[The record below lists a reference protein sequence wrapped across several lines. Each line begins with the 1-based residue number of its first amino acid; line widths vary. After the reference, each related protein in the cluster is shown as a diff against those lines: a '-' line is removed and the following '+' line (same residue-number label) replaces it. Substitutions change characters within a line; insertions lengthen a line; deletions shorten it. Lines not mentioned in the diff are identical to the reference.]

1 MSKLNKV
8 MKSLKEMYSHRI
20 PEFRAELLAA
30 QEKKERKKEKK
41 RAELEKAHK
50 YSRKEF
56 INGSIRYFYDK
67 NDNFSRMPQCMSLPL
82 AVHPAM
88 SQQNII
94 NVAHNYLQ
102 NIWLADW
109 QQHPNKA
116 VCKELNGKKINFS
129 NISFKHIRQAGKNSA
144 KGIAKRDT
152 QNLVNH
158 VKYLPCAK
166 ELLENSGVNTQ
177 ARYEV
182 FSNPQK
188 DGAIGLVYQTV
199 SGLAPHGD
207 ANKYIQVTLSQK
219 KYKDGSLGEMV
230 YISVMGT
237 KTIKKSFYSTAS
249 AWLDGYN
256 VKNGE
261 QRAACSAQRHPSQL
275 NKSLLDASIPQT
287 IKKSNG
293 TKTAKLPP
301 HTPFTVHITELTE
314 GNRAAKFTEL
324 TKALRGEET
333 RFIPSDGTKPL
344 QNVTLRIK
352 DLSPERVEKAV
363 RTMALTLGVPLKSAK
378 GEVFLYKAQEELT
391 DTWCAF
397 FSTAV
402 QNAYDFVT
410 AYFDL
415 PKKTVMSKSQKLTY
429 KGKVLYK
436 PETGE
441 PITQREWDRFVKTL
455 EEFLNRNVKDADKKI
470 VLQAS
475 SLAKILNRMLKYN
488 TLEAITHMKLEDV
501 TYHEKSFDWISD
513 SVKNMSRSFGE
524 SFTRQEQ
531 ARIEVIRQSAA
542 QKITNVTDKV
552 RADIQQI
559 LIDGVKGKKSK
570 SAVSQELFNRMIG
583 DNRDYQRLADTEIQN
598 SFNNAFIREE
608 AYNAK
613 AGEKVYFQ
621 RIEVVDDNT
630 CAYCKRMNGK
640 IALWSDAPLESDI
653 SADEN
658 ADYVIWEGKEWS
670 GKEKSMTTGVFH
682 PYCRGAWV
690 RYEKEFRHLD
700 ALIAEKSGQAKRWNE
715 AVKQAENE
723 FKDKGIANPDDRTQ
737 GFRERI
743 NEIFTASG
751 DIAKSLTYSGHKL
764 QGRRTFAGLKISIE
778 NRKGSIRRGI
788 DSNGHKWAIKMNYD
802 YGYIRGTVGVDGD
815 HVDCYLGDNEDAE
828 NVYII
833 RQNNPETHTYDED
846 KCMLGFNSLAEA
858 KRAFLSQYDRPGFLG
873 KIVTVRL
880 DLFKKKIYLKKYR
893 GKKLL

>member
-8 MKSLKEMYSHRI
+8 MKSLKEMYSHKI
-20 PEFRAELLAA
+20 PEFRAELIAA

-50 YSRKEF
+50 YIRRWYSNDEWHYEYPSNQKRSVTRTEAKNEIAKKTPLITGIKPLSHASAKEIDEALVKLSLYAMDGKLKCTALGNSSVYITGRTQDHIIRTNGIDREEKAMQHKAKYIPF
-56 INGSIRYFYDK
+56 IPAILKNGRISEKSSSKKGVIYGVIGRVKYFDDTKNKEVVESVELAINYDK
-67 NDNFSRMPQCMSLPL
+67 DLR
-82 AVHPAM
+82 
-88 SQQNII
+88 
-94 NVAHNYLQ
+94 
-102 NIWLADW
+102 
-109 QQHPNKA
+109 
-116 VCKELNGKKINFS
+116 
-129 NISFKHIRQAGKNSA
+129 
-144 KGIAKRDT
+144 
-152 QNLVNH
+152 
-158 VKYLPCAK
+158 KY
-166 ELLENSGVNTQ
+166 
-177 ARYEV
+177 V
-182 FSNPQK
+182 FSF
-188 DGAIGLVYQTV
+188 
-199 SGLAPHGD
+199 
-207 ANKYIQVTLSQK
+207 ANAA
-219 KYKDGSLGEMV
+219 
-230 YISVMGT
+230 
-237 KTIKKSFYSTAS
+237 IKKSLLTGKDSFMVTFEAYPVGACKAEAVSTTA
-249 AWLDGYN
+249 
-256 VKNGE
+256 
-261 QRAACSAQRHPSQL
+261 
-275 NKSLLDASIPQT
+275 ASIPQT

-293 TKTAKLPP
+293 TKTAKHPP

-344 QNVTLRIK
+344 QNVDLHIK

-397 FSTAV
+397 FSTVV

-429 KGKVLYK
+429 RGKVLYK

-441 PITQREWDRFVKTL
+441 PIAQREWDRFVKTL
-455 EEFLNRNVKDADKKI
+455 EDFLNRNVKDADKKI

-475 SLAKILNRMLKYN
+475 SLAKILDRMLKYN

-598 SFNNAFIREE
+598 AFNNAFLREE

-613 AGEKVYFQ
+613 EGEKVYFQ

-630 CAYCKRMNGK
+630 CPFCRRMNGK
-640 IALWSDAPLESDI
+640 IALWSDKPLANDT
-653 SADEN
+653 ADDTD

-682 PYCRGAWV
+682 PYCRGSWV
-690 RYEKEFRHLD
+690 RYEKEFSHLD

-715 AVKQAENE
+715 AVKQAEKE

-873 KIVTVRL
+873 KIVTARL